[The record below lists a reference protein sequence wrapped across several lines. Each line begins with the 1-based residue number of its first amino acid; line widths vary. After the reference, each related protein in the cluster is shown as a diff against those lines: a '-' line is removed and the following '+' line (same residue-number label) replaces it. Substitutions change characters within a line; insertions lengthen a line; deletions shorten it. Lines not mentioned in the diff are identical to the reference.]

1 MTIAS
6 LVDRKGLKV
15 SQNQQIAA
23 LLVLGFC
30 SLFFLGVT
38 EASEHTPIYRTGHPK
53 KSRLNVEVASR
64 WMDGNGYRP
73 VQVKVMS
80 QGGPAASDRTLQI
93 MVRADSAYWRR
104 ESPVVVQNVQLA
116 KGENSVTTIVS
127 VPQQGFLNNL
137 QLSFSENGQVHQDLS
152 VNLFLNSSG
161 NYYDWTEA
169 HPRVLFIDSDMPG
182 EKVRQQRLARMA
194 GGERIKAE
202 DQTTHLPDVRRL
214 AIDLGSHNQDVSYV
228 NKTRAYDHEIVQQL
242 NQLDKI
248 EILPPAELP
257 TAWIHYSIADLI
269 VVSIDDLKKLQ
280 DEFPEKWDAV
290 RSWAASGPMLC
301 VYGLGD
307 RYQRLPE
314 LNHLVDLSPR
324 EEVSTAN
331 CFAGFT
337 FIDAAFKPL
346 RGVNEETAFAQGI
359 AAHREIGLGKL
370 VILAEEEPFPGK
382 NWHRLLKATST
393 NVDRLKWYQRHGLSL
408 HRANSDYWKWL
419 VQGVGLPPVTLFLVL
434 ISAFVVLIGPVNYV
448 VLRRLRRLYLLLVT
462 VPGGAAFVTVSLLAY
477 AIVGDG
483 LGVQTRVRSFTEIDQ
498 TTGTCVCWSR
508 QSYYASIVPS
518 SGLTFPATALVFPV
532 HPAPSKNGSNRDR
545 SKSINWTVDQ
555 VWSSS
560 HLVSRTVGQFL
571 VINAKSTLAEITID
585 DSDNDGVPTIQ
596 NELGTKIQT
605 LLLRNT
611 AGGFFVG
618 ESIDDKQNV
627 QLQTI
632 SAADA
637 YAMLGQR
644 LRENR
649 LEHEPDFNP
658 NDYGNIYWGSGTD
671 QNEPPVLFTTSIM
684 ESELGKLNLNKP
696 GISRRSYIAIVDRGP
711 EVALGI
717 KSLKERGS
725 FHVIRGK
732 W

>member
-1 MTIAS
+1 MTMAS
-6 LVDRKGLKV
+6 LVARKGLKV
-15 SQNQQIAA
+15 SRNQQIAA

-30 SLFFLGVT
+30 SLLFLEVT
-38 EASEHTPIYRTGHPK
+38 EAGEHTPVYRTGHRK
-53 KSRLNVEVASR
+53 KSRLNVAVTSR

-73 VQVKVMS
+73 VQVQVMS
-80 QGGPAASDRTLQI
+80 QGGPAASDRVLQI
-93 MVRADSAYWRR
+93 RVRAVSGYWRS
-104 ESPVVVQNVQLA
+104 ENPVVVQNVQLE
-116 KGENSVTTIVS
+116 KGENAVTTIVS

-137 QLSFSENGQVHQDLS
+137 ELSFSENGQEHQDLS
-152 VNLFLNSSG
+152 VNLFLNGSG

-169 HPRVLFIDSDMPG
+169 HPRVLFIDSDMPV

-194 GGERIKAE
+194 GGERIKVE

-228 NKTRAYDHEIVQQL
+228 NETRAYDHEILQQL

-269 VVSIDDLKKLQ
+269 VISIDDLKKLQ

-290 RSWAASGPMLC
+290 RSWATSGPMLC
-301 VYGLGD
+301 VYGVGD

-314 LNHLVDLSPR
+314 LNHLVDLSTR
-324 EEVSTAN
+324 VEVSTADR
-331 CFAGFT
+331 FAGFT
-337 FIDAAFKPL
+337 FLDAAFKPL
-346 RGVNEETAFAQGI
+346 RRVNQETTFAEAI

-370 VILAEEEPFPGK
+370 VILADEEPFPGK
-382 NWHRLLKATST
+382 NWNRLLQATSRD
-393 NVDRLKWYQRHGLSL
+393 VDRLKWYQRHGLSL

-448 VLRRLRRLYLLLVT
+448 VLRRFRRLYLLLVT
-462 VPGGAAFVTVSLLAY
+462 VPGGAAVVTVSLLGY
-477 AIVGDG
+477 AIVSDG
-483 LGVQTRVRSFTEIDQ
+483 LGVQARVRSFTEIDQ

-518 SGLTFPATALVFPV
+518 SGLTFPTTALVFPT
-532 HPAPSKNGSNRDR
+532 HPAPSANGSNRDR
-545 SKSINWTVDQ
+545 SKSIIWTADQ

-560 HLVSRTVGQFL
+560 HLASRTIGQFL
-571 VINAKSTLAEITID
+571 VINAKPTLAEIAID
-585 DSDNDGVPTIQ
+585 EVGDDGVPTIQ
-596 NELGTKIQT
+596 NDLGTKIQT
-605 LLLRNT
+605 LFLRNA
-611 AGGFFVG
+611 AGNFFVG

-627 QLQTI
+627 QLQAI

-637 YAMLGQR
+637 YAKLSQR

-649 LEHEPDFNP
+649 LEYEPDFNP

-671 QNEPPVLFTTSIM
+671 NNEPPVLFTTSIM

-696 GISRRSYIAIVDRGP
+696 GISRRSYLAVVDRGP

-717 KSLKERGS
+717 NSLKERGS